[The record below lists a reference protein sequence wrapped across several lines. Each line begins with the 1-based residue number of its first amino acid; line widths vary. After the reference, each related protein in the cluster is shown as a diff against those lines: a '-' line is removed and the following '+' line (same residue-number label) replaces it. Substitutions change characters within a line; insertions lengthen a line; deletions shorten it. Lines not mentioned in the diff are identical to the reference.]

1 LFADV
6 AMVGVEELLLK
17 LGWLLQEMGEMREMG
32 GSW

>member
-1 LFADV
+1 
-6 AMVGVEELLLK
+6 MVGVEELLLK

>member
-1 LFADV
+1 LFPDV